1 MKRLVYLFV
10 FLVFSAQGAFAN
22 PGDTTWVQAQSDIW
36 LGDHPANFDSLVTFP
51 DGSKSYRR
59 IYMIFTMGKY
69 QCPGNPQYCS
79 DWDYTVQNFLMTPN
93 GDTIEL
99 GRLISPYGNSARMP
113 ASWKQRYTYDVTD
126 YYPLLKN
133 SGTVRIHYSGYS
145 GGYTGNVKFAFIEG
159 TPPRN
164 VLGVERLWHGSFQY
178 GGSSP
183 IDDKVTTF
191 NKTSPA
197 NTQTA
202 EMKFNISG
210 HGSDGTAQCAE
221 FCKKYYQ
228 VKVNGSQTDQKDIW
242 RDDCGSNH
250 LYPQNGTWIF
260 DRGNW
265 CPGDLI
271 HTNTHVL
278 TGVGSSSTYDVDVDF
293 EAYTGSGSL
302 GSYIIDANVGYY
314 AGFNRSLDALLEDI
328 IAPTNHEL
336 HFRENPATANA
347 LVKVKNTG
355 SSAITSLELEYHV
368 VGKPAQHH
376 TWQGNI
382 QPLGETTIKLPE
394 LWDLRALSGDHNF
407 TCKIL
412 KVNGQDDE
420 DNTNNSLQSTFT
432 AAPQWSTGII
442 ITFNTNGSAVNGVSE
457 TNWYI
462 ITGNDTVAR
471 RANNGTKT
479 NYRDTV
485 YLGPAAYRLVVTD
498 AGCDGIAWWAYS
510 LYPQNP
516 GNGSITVRKLGQLQ
530 SFPLSGNF
538 GGDFGCGFTQYFNVN
553 WPTDVPVV
561 KKDETVVMS
570 IFPNPAGETV
580 TVSIDGQDNVNGT
593 ISVIDALGRQ
603 VLVQTAVSPHEK
615 LDVSRFA
622 NGVYSVIYA
631 NDGNKLQN
639 RLVIAR

>member
-1 MKRLVYLFV
+1 MKRLVCLFV
-10 FLVFSAQGAFAN
+10 FITLTVQSAFAN

-36 LGDHPANFDSLVTFP
+36 LGAQPANFDSTVTFP
-51 DGSKSYRR
+51 DGSTSYRR

-69 QCPGNPQYCS
+69 QCPGSPQYCS

-113 ASWKQRYTYDVTD
+113 ATWKQRYIYDVTD
-126 YYPLLKN
+126 YYPLLRN
-133 SGTVRIHYSGYS
+133 SATVRIHYSGWS
-145 GGYTGNVKFAFIEG
+145 GGFTGDIKFAFIEG

-164 VLGVERLWHGSFQY
+164 VLGIERLWHGSFQY

-183 IDDKVTTF
+183 IDDKVTAF

-197 NTQTA
+197 NTLTA

-210 HGSDGTAQCAE
+210 HGSDGTSQCAE

-228 VKVNGSQTDQKDIW
+228 VKVNGSQTAQKDIW

-278 TGVGSSSTYDVDVDF
+278 NGVGSSSTYDVDVDF

-302 GSYIIDANVGYY
+302 GSYIIDANVIYY
-314 AGFNRSLDALLEDI
+314 GGFNRSVDASLEDI

-336 HFRENPATANA
+336 HFRENPATANPV
-347 LVKVKNTG
+347 VKVKNMG
-355 SSAITSLELEYHV
+355 STAITSLELEYHV
-368 VGKPAQHH
+368 VGKPAQHF
-376 TWQGNI
+376 TWNGNI
-382 QPLGETTIKLPE
+382 PSLSETIIKLPE
-394 LWDLRALSGDHNF
+394 LWDLRVLTGDHNF

-412 KVNGQDDE
+412 KVNGQADE
-420 DNTNNSLQSTFT
+420 DNSNNSLQSTFT
-432 AAPQWSTGII
+432 AAPQWHSSIV
-442 ITFNTNGSAVNGVSE
+442 ITLNTNGSSINGVSE

-462 ITGNDTVAR
+462 VTGNDTVAR
-471 RANNGTKT
+471 RVNNATKT
-479 NYRDTV
+479 LYRDTIH
-485 YLGPAAYRLVVTD
+485 LGPAAYRFIVQD
-498 AGCDGIAWWAYS
+498 AGCDGIAWWFYS
-510 LYPQNP
+510 QYNPNP
-516 GNGSITVRKLGQLQ
+516 GNGSILVRKLGAPV
-530 SFPLSGNF
+530 SYTPSGYF
-538 GGDFGCGFTQYFNVN
+538 AGDFGCGFTQYFNVN
-553 WPTDVPVV
+553 WPSDIPVV
-561 KKDETVVMS
+561 QKTDAMIMS
-570 IFPNPAGETV
+570 LFPNPAGESV
-580 TVSIDGQDNVNGT
+580 TVSFEGENEVDGM
-593 ISVIDALGRQ
+593 ISVVDALGRQ
-603 VLVQTAVSPHEK
+603 VMVQKAVSPNEK
-615 LDVSRFA
+615 LDVSRLN
-622 NGVYSVIYA
+622 NGVYSVVYA
-631 NDGNKLQN
+631 NEGYRLQS